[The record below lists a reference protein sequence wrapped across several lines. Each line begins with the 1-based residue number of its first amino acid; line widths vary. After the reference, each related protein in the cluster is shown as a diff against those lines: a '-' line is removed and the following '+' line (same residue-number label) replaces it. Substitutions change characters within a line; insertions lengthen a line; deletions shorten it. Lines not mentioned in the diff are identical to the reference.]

1 MEENKKILERL
12 LQAKVIS
19 VNEKDLIKR
28 DKKLKK
34 LHKML
39 EGQNTKNTTF
49 FRADRHS
56 SVTQLQKHTPRHVVE
71 KIEDADDI
79 SIKETREIEK
89 RS

>member
-1 MEENKKILERL
+1 
-12 LQAKVIS
+12 
-19 VNEKDLIKR
+19 
-28 DKKLKK
+28 
-34 LHKML
+34 ML

-79 SIKETREIEK
+79 SIKETREMEK